1 MDDVFIELFD
11 PANPPDLGPGP
22 RKGRL
27 SPTEVDAGLKRA
39 FAVSSPGTDG
49 RELIRA
55 LALLWHDHH
64 DAAHALVQDASGGV
78 GAYIHGMLHRRE
90 PDFWNAKY
98 WFRRVGKL
106 PFLAPLPEDLEWIKG
121 ADVFISGGAFDP
133 SRFTDAVEAGQID
146 AATLKRVQAAEFQA
160 VLDHLAG

>member
-1 MDDVFIELFD
+1 MFIELFD
-11 PANPPDLGPGP
+11 PANPPGLGPGP

-27 SPTEVDAGLKRA
+27 SVAEIDAGLKRA

-49 RELIRA
+49 RESIRA

-90 PDFWNAKY
+90 PDLWNAKY
-98 WFRRVGKL
+98 WFRRVPNL
-106 PFLAPLPEDLEWIKG
+106 PFLNALADEVKLIDG
-121 ADVFISGGAFDP
+121 AAALTANGAFEP
-133 SRFTDAVEAGQID
+133 ARFVDAVEAGTPD
-146 AATLKRVQAAEFQA
+146 TETLKHVQVAEFHA
-160 VLDHLAG
+160 VVAHLSR

>member
-27 SPTEVDAGLKRA
+27 SVAEIDAGLKRA
-39 FAVSSPGTDG
+39 FAVTAPGTD
-49 RELIRA
+49 RHETIRA

-98 WFRRVGKL
+98 WFRRVPNL
-106 PFLAPLPEDLEWIKG
+106 PFFNALADEVKLIDG
-121 ADVFISGGAFDP
+121 AGSLVANGSFEPA
-133 SRFTDAVEAGQID
+133 RFVDAVKAGLL
-146 AATLKRVQAAEFQA
+146 ANETLKSVQAAEFHA
-160 VLDHLAG
+160 VVAHLAR